1 MGKSSGVALAIISL
15 LIGAGGLGIGVYCY
29 LTFGERITELEG
41 ELEDRSI
48 KGTWYAELLEDW
60 KPTLTNT
67 NETIP
72 DLTIS
77 FQVKEGESVY
87 FLFIS
92 RAIIYKYSVE
102 SYLRFTFS
110 IDGIIL
116 HAPYT
121 IAGGRNIDETWL
133 YFPVA
138 LQYSTDTLAAG
149 NHTVSV
155 IVLQSYGSNFI
166 RHSTFLVQTYI
177 P

>member
-29 LTFGERITELEG
+29 LTFGERIAELEG

-60 KPTLTNT
+60 SPTLTDT

-92 RAIIYKYSVE
+92 RAIVYKYSSH

-116 HAPYT
+116 NAPYT
-121 IAGGRNIDETWL
+121 LAGGHNVDETFI
-133 YFPVA
+133 YIPVA
-138 LQYSTDTLAAG
+138 LQYSTATLVAG

-155 IVLQSYGSNFI
+155 IGLRSYNFNFI

>member
-29 LTFGERITELEG
+29 LTFGDRITD
-41 ELEDRSI
+41 LEDRSI
-48 KGTWYAELLEDW
+48 KGIWYAELLEDW
-60 KPTLTNT
+60 SPTLTDT

-92 RAIIYKYSVE
+92 RAIIYAYSVE

-110 IDGIIL
+110 IDGTVLI
-116 HAPYT
+116 APYT
-121 IAGGRNIDETWL
+121 LAGGRNIDETWL

-155 IVLQSYGSNFI
+155 IALKSYGLNFI
-166 RHSTFLVQTYI
+166 RQSTFLVQTYM

>member
-1 MGKSSGVALAIISL
+1 MGKSSGVALAFISL
-15 LIGAGGLGIGVYCY
+15 LIGAGGLGIGAYSY
-29 LTFGERITELEG
+29 FTFGTRIADLE
-41 ELEDRSI
+41 ERSI
-48 KGTWYAELLEDW
+48 KGIWYDEFLEDW
-60 KPTLTNT
+60 SPIVIDT

-72 DLTIS
+72 NLSIT

-116 HAPYT
+116 HAPYS

-155 IVLQSYGSNFI
+155 IALKSFSSNFI
-166 RHSTFLVQTYI
+166 RQSTFLVQTFI

>member
-29 LTFGERITELEG
+29 LTFGERITDLE
-41 ELEDRSI
+41 ERSI
-48 KGTWYAELLEDW
+48 KGIWYEELLEDW
-60 KPTLTNT
+60 SPTLTDT
-67 NETIP
+67 NETIS

-92 RAIIYKYSVE
+92 RAIIYKYSSH

-110 IDGIIL
+110 IDGTIL

-121 IAGGRNIDETWL
+121 LAGGHNIDETFL
-133 YFPVA
+133 YIPVS

-155 IVLQSYGSNFI
+155 IALRSYSFNFI

>member
-1 MGKSSGVALAIISL
+1 MGKSSGVALAFISL
-15 LIGAGGLGIGVYCY
+15 LIGAGGLGIGAYSY
-29 LTFGERITELEG
+29 FTFGTRIADLE
-41 ELEDRSI
+41 ERSI
-48 KGTWYAELLEDW
+48 KGIWYDEFLEDW
-60 KPTLTNT
+60 SPTVIDT

-72 DLTIS
+72 NLSIT

-92 RAIIYKYSVE
+92 RAIIYKRSLNP

-110 IDGIIL
+110 IDGTIL
-116 HAPYT
+116 DAPFT
-121 IAGGRNIDETWL
+121 IAGGHNVDETFL
-133 YFPVA
+133 YIPVA

-155 IVLQSYGSNFI
+155 IALKSYGSNFI
-166 RHSTFLVQTYI
+166 RQSTLLVQTYI

>member
-1 MGKSSGVALAIISL
+1 MEDWSP
-15 LIGAGGLGIGVYCY
+15 
-29 LTFGERITELEG
+29 T
-41 ELEDRSI
+41 LED
-48 KGTWYAELLEDW
+48 
-60 KPTLTNT
+60 T

-72 DLTIS
+72 NLSIT

-92 RAIIYKYSVE
+92 RAIIYKNPGHT
-102 SYLRFTFS
+102 YLRFTFS
-110 IDGIIL
+110 IDGTIL
-116 HAPYT
+116 HAPFT
-121 IAGGRNIDETWL
+121 IAGGYNVDEFWS
-133 YFPVA
+133 YIPVA

-155 IVLQSYGSNFI
+155 IVLNSYSLNLI